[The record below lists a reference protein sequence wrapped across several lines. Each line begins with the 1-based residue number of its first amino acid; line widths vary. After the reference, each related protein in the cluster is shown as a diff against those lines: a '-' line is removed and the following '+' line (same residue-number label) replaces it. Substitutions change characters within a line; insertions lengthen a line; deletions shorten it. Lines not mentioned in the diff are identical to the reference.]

1 MTLSTKKQPVYWQFQ
16 RYWELLYVLVER
28 NLKRRYRGSILGV
41 YWSLLN
47 PLILTGIYTAIFGTI
62 FARYYQNSIIN
73 YALAAFTGL
82 AVINFFTSSTTQ
94 ALESLVKN
102 GDLINKIKLPLAIFP
117 LSTIGANIFQL
128 CVGMLPLLAIVTL
141 IITKNIFN
149 IFLLFLPLSALV
161 LVCAGVGFLVSA
173 LYIFF
178 RDLPYFYEL
187 VIFAVTLTSPI
198 FYPSAIVPAPV
209 KKILFL
215 NPLFPIVESIRQI
228 SLLGQVPELITIVQA
243 WLGGVLILTFGWLC
257 FRWWQHQFIDLL

>member
-1 MTLSTKKQPVYWQFQ
+1 MRPVYSRFQ
-16 RYWELLYVLVER
+16 RYWELLSVLVVR

-47 PLILTGIYTAIFGTI
+47 PIILTVIYTAIFGTT
-62 FARYYQNSIIN
+62 FSRYYQDSILN

-82 AVINFFTSSTTQ
+82 AVINFFISSTNQ

-102 GDLINKIKLPLAIFP
+102 GDLINKINLPLAVFP

-149 IFLLFLPLSALV
+149 VLLLLFPLSALV

-173 LYIFF
+173 LYVFF

-187 VIFAVTLTSPI
+187 VGFAVSLTSPI
-198 FYPSAIVPAPV
+198 FYPSAIVPAQV
-209 KKILFL
+209 KNILLL

-228 SLLGQVPELITIVQA
+228 SLLGQLPEPMLIIQA
-243 WLGGVLILTFGWLC
+243 WLSGIIILTLGWVC